1 MKTLVAGWFSF
12 ERMGAT
18 AGDLLARDLVCERL
32 AGAGHEVDIAVAP
45 PFDGGVDWRS
55 INASDYSQ
63 VVFVCGPCGNGPP
76 LNEFL
81 RHFDGCRLIGVNL
94 TMLEPLEQWN
104 PFDLLLERDSSAGSN
119 PDITFMSR
127 CPTVPVV
134 GVVLVD
140 PQAEY
145 GDRAMHASAEA
156 TIRRLLAA
164 REAAAIPIDT
174 RLDENTTGFRTAAE
188 VESAIGRM
196 DVVLTTR
203 LHGMVLALKN
213 GVPVIPIDPI
223 AGGAKILRQVE
234 TIGWPIRFSADAPN
248 DGENHHIDPGPGC
261 HASVA
266 EPEVTRKRRSRRC
279 RSRRKRR
286 PC

>member
-32 AGAGHEVDIAVAP
+32 AGTGHDFDIATAP
-45 PFDGGVDWRS
+45 PFDNGVDWRS
-55 INASDYSQ
+55 VKASDYSQ

-81 RHFDGCRLIGVNL
+81 SHFDRCRMIGVNL
-94 TMLEPLEQWN
+94 SMLQPLEQWN
-104 PFDLLLERDSSAGSN
+104 PFDLLLERDSSARCN
-119 PDITFMSR
+119 PDITFLSQ

-145 GDRAMHASAEA
+145 GDRAMHTSAEA
-156 TIRRLLAA
+156 AIRRLLAA

-174 RLDENTTGFRTAAE
+174 RLDENRTGFRTAAE
-188 VESAIGRM
+188 VESTIARM

-223 AGGAKILRQVE
+223 AGGAKILRQAE
-234 TIGWPIRFSADAPN
+234 TICWPIRFCADAV
-248 DGENHHIDPGPGC
+248 DDTRLEAAFAYCLTDEARREARLC
-261 HASVA
+261 AAHAARAV
-266 EPEVTRKRRSRRC
+266 ETLMGDLRL
-279 RSRRKRR
+279 
-286 PC
+286 